1 MTENQGPNM
10 KLEGAQFEISVD
22 GKPRS
27 FRDVREVAF
36 EAARFLKGRNSKSE
50 VVVRDLRTN
59 ISTSVAWTPD
69 K

>member
-1 MTENQGPNM
+1 M

-27 FRDVREVAF
+27 LRDVREVAF
-36 EAARFLKGRNSKSE
+36 AAAQFLKGRNQKSD
-50 VVVRDLRTN
+50 VAVRDLRTN

>member
-1 MTENQGPNM
+1 M

-27 FRDVREVAF
+27 LRDVSEVAF
-36 EAARFLKGRNSKSE
+36 EAAQFLKGQNPKSDIT
-50 VVVRDLRTN
+50 VRDLRTN